1 MFKNTRSKLI
11 PSMVRPFD
19 KLTTHHERNQPI
31 AVRPELVEGLVHGLS
46 KLLLSLMLCALSA
59 TVQAADIK
67 TLLKQAD
74 AYRLPDAQLQVETEV
89 QLFKAGKLDKQRS
102 YTVYVKPG
110 RRSLV
115 LMQSPSE
122 KGQKVLMLGDDFWQI
137 MPQSQRPLRITPL
150 QKLLGDASAGDIATM
165 NWSEDY
171 DGKLVGE
178 TKVGDITCLRLDLTA
193 TRKGVSYQRVELYLA
208 KADARPVQ
216 ADLYVA
222 SDKLAKQALFTVAQV
237 DGRPQ
242 VSAMRLIDQIQSN
255 RETVIRYLSRKPRS
269 LPDEYYNPMFLTRSD
284 LKE

>member
-1 MFKNTRSKLI
+1 MSKIFSILMF
-11 PSMVRPFD
+11 
-19 KLTTHHERNQPI
+19 
-31 AVRPELVEGLVHGLS
+31 
-46 KLLLSLMLCALSA
+46 LLLSLSETA
-59 TVQAADIK
+59 QAADIK
-67 TLLKQAD
+67 ALLKQAD

-89 QLFKAGKLDKQRS
+89 QLFKAGKLDKERS

-137 MPQSQRPLRITPL
+137 MPQSQRPIRVTPL

-165 NWSEDY
+165 TWSEDY
-171 DGKLVGE
+171 EGKIVGE
-178 TKVGDITCLRLDLTA
+178 TKIDDIPCLRLDLTA
-193 TRKGVSYQRVELYLA
+193 TRKGVSYQRVELYLS
-208 KADARPVQ
+208 KVGSKPVK

-222 SDKLAKQALFTVAQV
+222 SDKLAKQALFTVESV

-242 VSAMRLIDQIQSN
+242 VSSMRLIDQIQTN
-255 RETVIRYLSRKPRS
+255 RETLIRYVSRKARTI
-269 LPDEYYNPMFLTRSD
+269 PDEYYNPMFLTRSD

>member
-1 MFKNTRSKLI
+1 MSKLI
-11 PSMVRPFD
+11 SF
-19 KLTTHHERNQPI
+19 
-31 AVRPELVEGLVHGLS
+31 LV
-46 KLLLSLMLCALSA
+46 LCALSLFSVA
-59 TVQAADIK
+59 QAADIK

-89 QLFKAGKLDKQRS
+89 QLYKAGKLDKERS

-137 MPQSQRPLRITPL
+137 MPQSQRPIRITPL

-165 NWSEDY
+165 TWSEDY
-171 DGKLVGE
+171 EGTVVAE
-178 TKVGDITCLRLDLTA
+178 TKVGDVPCLRLDLTA
-193 TRKGVSYQRVELYLA
+193 TRKGVSYQRVELYLSKVGA
-208 KADARPVQ
+208 KPVK

-222 SDKLAKQALFTVAQV
+222 SDKLAKQALFTVEQV

-242 VSAMRLIDQIQSN
+242 VSSMRLIDQIQTN
-255 RETVIRYLSRKPRS
+255 RETVIRYVSRKARTI
-269 LPDEYYNPMFLTRSD
+269 PDEYYNPMFLTRSD

>member
-1 MFKNTRSKLI
+1 MSKI
-11 PSMVRPFD
+11 F
-19 KLTTHHERNQPI
+19 T
-31 AVRPELVEGLVHGLS
+31 
-46 KLLLSLMLCALSA
+46 SLMLLMLSA
-59 TVQAADIK
+59 TIQAADIK

-89 QLFKAGKLDKQRS
+89 QLFKAGKLDKERS

-115 LMQSPSE
+115 LMQSPAE

-137 MPQSQRPLRITPL
+137 MPQSQRPIRITPL

-165 NWSEDY
+165 SWSDDY
-171 DGKLVGE
+171 EGTVVGDAKVGE
-178 TKVGDITCLRLDLTA
+178 IPCLRLDLTA

-208 KADARPVQ
+208 KAGARPVK

-222 SDKLAKQALFTVAQV
+222 SDKLAKQALFTVEQV

-242 VSAMRLIDQIQSN
+242 VSSMRLIDQIQTN
-255 RETVIRYLSRKPRS
+255 RETVIRYVSRKARTI
-269 LPDEYYNPMFLTRSD
+269 PDEYYNPMFLTRND